1 DDVIQGGAGS
11 DLLRGGEGADL
22 FRVVT
27 SALSTTDIDNL
38 QDFTSGT
45 DTITFGANPA
55 NVTFEV
61 IDGITFFDINGDGTA
76 DYAAKISG
84 GLVASD
90 IV

>member
-1 DDVIQGGAGS
+1 MTPG
-11 DLLRGGEGADL
+11 
-22 FRVVT
+22 
-27 SALSTTDIDNL
+27 LSTTDIDIL
-38 QDFTSGT
+38 QDFESGV

-61 IDGITFFDINGDGTA
+61 IGRITFFDINSDGVA